1 MKPEQPKDI
10 PGVRKSSRVKIQK
23 KQDYIPI
30 MTGSKYGVP
39 VYQLEDNRALH
50 PNAHMLCMKI
60 QQEQPHVIT
69 ANITQLSLKPG
80 LK

>member
-1 MKPEQPKDI
+1 MQPERPNDTT
-10 PGVRKSSRVKIQK
+10 GVRKSLRVNFQT

-60 QQEQPHVIT
+60 Q
-69 ANITQLSLKPG
+69 
-80 LK
+80 